1 MKVDVILGLQW
12 GDEGKGKIVDKLA
25 PHYDVIA
32 RFQGGANAGHTIN
45 IKGDTHILHLIPS
58 GIFHEDKINI
68 IGNGVIVDPFIL
80 NKEITELKL
89 KDVDAT
95 KNLFISKK
103 AHLILPTHRVL
114 DGIYERTRGDAKV
127 GSTLKGIG
135 PTYTDKAARN
145 GIRIGD
151 IIHPSFSSQYIALK
165 EEHLRISRMF
175 NCNPD
180 DLPIDGLPFRDYE
193 ARWFDA
199 IDRMRGLHLID
210 SEFFINKCLGEN
222 KSVLAEGAQG
232 TMLDVDFGTYPY
244 VTSSNTICSG
254 VCSGLGVAPQMIGKV
269 YGIIKAYTTRVG
281 SGPFPTEL
289 MDDQGD
295 LLRVK
300 GHEYGSTTGRPRR
313 CGWLDLVAVR
323 YAVMLNGVSH
333 LIMTKADVLNGFECI
348 KVCKHYQINDQ
359 IIDHFPYCVIHEPV
373 IPLYDELAGWK
384 TDISRI
390 EKFKEVPVEF
400 MTYLRYIESS
410 LGIKFVM
417 VSTGSERDQM
427 LISGEHL

>member
-114 DGIYERTRGDAKV
+114 DGIYERAKGDAKV

-151 IIHPSFSSQYIALK
+151 IIHLSFSGQYIALK

-193 ARWFDA
+193 EQWFDA

-210 SEFFINKCLGEN
+210 SEFFINKCLDEN

-269 YGIIKAYTTRVG
+269 YGVIKAYTTRVG

-289 MDDQGD
+289 IDDQGD

-333 LIMTKADVLNGFECI
+333 LIMTKADVLNDFECI
-348 KVCKHYQINDQ
+348 NVCKHYRIKDQ
-359 IIDHFPYCVIHEPV
+359 IIDHFPYSVIHEPV
-373 IPLYDELAGWK
+373 IPVYDELTGWK

-390 EKFKEVPVEF
+390 EKFNEIPVEF

-410 LGIKFVM
+410 LGIKFAM